1 MTASLLSFEKITFGY
16 NPKNDVVLNRLSLEV
31 QAGIATAILG
41 PNGVGKTTLLY
52 LALGWQKP
60 QGGRILLKGKPLE
73 QYSRQEIGHLI
84 GLVPQSEHITFDYSL
99 MEYVLMGRAPH
110 LAPLEMP
117 GLKDFQIARQALDMV
132 GLSNLQDRPASA
144 LSGGERQLLLIA
156 RALAQQPRLLLLDEP
171 TSHLDLANK
180 MRVLDVLHNLVLQG
194 VSILLTT
201 HEPEVAAEIATYLV
215 LMRDGQVQHAGPL
228 ADEFTTEQLTAV
240 YGVPVQV
247 REVLGRR
254 VAIWGTGVNNL
265 EPPS

>member
-1 MTASLLSFEKITFGY
+1 MTVSLLSFDRITFGY
-16 NPKNDVVLNRLSLEV
+16 NPKNAVVLNKLSLEV
-31 QAGIATAILG
+31 QAGITTAILG
-41 PNGVGKTTLLY
+41 SNGAGKTTLLY

-60 QGGRILLKGKPLE
+60 QSGQILLKGKPLM
-73 QYSRQEIGHLI
+73 QYSRKEIGHLI
-84 GLVPQSEHITFDYSL
+84 GLVPQSEHITFDFSL
-99 MEYVLMGRAPH
+99 LDYVLMGRAPH
-110 LAPLEMP
+110 LEPLEMP
-117 GLKDFQIARQALDMV
+117 GPKDYQIASQSLDMV

-180 MRVLDVLHNLVLQG
+180 IHVLDVLHTLVVQG

-228 ADEFTTEQLTAV
+228 VDEFTTEQLTAV

-254 VAIWGTGVNNL
+254 VAIWGTGANNIVA
-265 EPPS
+265 PS